1 MPDFPDDGRF
11 ADPPSFLPSSGSQE
25 GMPEKAEPAGGEY
38 NPYLHGAP
46 LQSPRIAVSGKKRRQ
61 KGRLPKGSRHVS
73 PASKLP
79 RKKHHIF
86 LTLCT
91 ILVSV
96 IFLSIGAV
104 GGLYLWVDHQIQ
116 HYRALTTMPKNSLEE
131 SWLITGVDQRD
142 GAAGTGAAGSVPG
155 FRTDTIMLLIKP
167 KHGKDALI
175 SIPRDTL
182 VYEDG
187 YYMKINAIAE
197 TYGWPALASKIE
209 QLTGVKI
216 DHAVRANFNTIEDLV
231 NAMGGVYV
239 CFDRT
244 VDDPYSGFKWKAG
257 CGVMNGETALAF
269 SRERHSDPL
278 GDIGREHQQRIL
290 IRDMLN
296 AMLKP
301 SFYLNFKKVAKVIQ
315 VGLANVKI
323 DDTSHANT
331 LITMAYVFYEATH
344 HGITGIP
351 YLSNWN
357 YEVPGVG
364 DCILWNTAQTKQ
376 MFQNIINGKLP
387 VGTVGAIEG

>member
-1 MPDFPDDGRF
+1 MTPDFPDDDRF
-11 ADPPSFLPSSGSQE
+11 TEPPSFAPSSGSQSGRPRRRPLE
-25 GMPEKAEPAGGEY
+25 SSQ

-46 LQSPRIAVSGKKRRQ
+46 LQAPRIASSGKRRRQ
-61 KGRLPKGSRHVS
+61 KGRLPKGSSHVS
-73 PASKLP
+73 PTSRLP
-79 RKKHHIF
+79 RKRHHVL
-86 LTLCT
+86 LTICT
-91 ILVSV
+91 ILVSI
-96 IFLSIGAV
+96 IFLLVGAA
-104 GGLYLWVDHQIQ
+104 GGLYLWIDHQIQ
-116 HYRALTTMPKNSLEE
+116 HYQALTTMPKNSIEE

-167 KHGKDALI
+167 KDGKDALI

-197 TYGWPALASKIE
+197 DYGWPALAAKVE

-216 DHAVRANFNTIEDLV
+216 DHAVRANFNTIEDVV

-257 CGVMNGETALAF
+257 CGVMDGETALAF
-269 SRERHSDPL
+269 ARERHSDPL
-278 GDIGREHQQRIL
+278 GDIGREQQQRIL
-290 IRDMLN
+290 IKAMFN
-296 AMLKP
+296 AALKP
-301 SFYLNFKKVAKVIQ
+301 SFYMNLRKVAKVVKI
-315 VGLANVKI
+315 GLENVKI

-331 LITMAYVFYEATH
+331 LIEMAEVFYQATH

-351 YLSNWN
+351 YISDLG

-364 DCILWNTAQTKQ
+364 DCILWNSAETKQ

-387 VGTVGAIEG
+387 AGTVGGIQ

>member
-1 MPDFPDDGRF
+1 MTPDFSDDDNF
-11 ADPPSFLPSSGSQE
+11 VEPPSFAPSSGSRP
-25 GMPEKAEPAGGEY
+25 GRPTGRPPKKSSAD
-38 NPYLHGAP
+38 PYLHGAP
-46 LQSPRIAVSGKKRRQ
+46 LQAPRVVASGRKRRQ
-61 KGRLPKGSRHVS
+61 KGRLPKGSSHVS
-73 PASKLP
+73 PSSRLP
-79 RKKHHIF
+79 RKRHHIF
-86 LTLCT
+86 LAICT
-91 ILVSV
+91 TLVSI
-96 IFLSIGAV
+96 IFLLAGAA
-104 GGLYLWVDHQIQ
+104 GGLYLWIDHQIQ
-116 HYRALTTMPKNSLEE
+116 HYQALTTMPKNGAEE

-167 KHGKDALI
+167 KNGKDALI

-197 TYGWPALASKIE
+197 TYGWPALAAKVE

-216 DHAVRANFNTIEDLV
+216 DHAVRANFNTIEDVV

-239 CFDRT
+239 CFNRT

-269 SRERHSDPL
+269 ARERHSDPL
-278 GDIGREHQQRIL
+278 GDIGREQQQRIL
-290 IRDMLN
+290 IK
-296 AMLKP
+296 AMFNSAMKP
-301 SFYLNFKKVAKVIQ
+301 SFYMNLRKVAKVIQ
-315 VGLANVKI
+315 IGLQNVKI

-331 LITMAYVFYEATH
+331 LLTMAEVFYEATH

-351 YLSNWN
+351 YISNLG

-364 DCILWNTAQTKQ
+364 DCILWNNSETRQ

-387 VGTVGAIEG
+387 AGTVGGIQ

>member
-1 MPDFPDDGRF
+1 MTPDYPDDDPF
-11 ADPPSFLPSSGSQE
+11 TNPPSFLPSSGSNSR
-25 GMPEKAEPAGGEY
+25 PERSPEAKEAY

-46 LQSPRIAVSGKKRRQ
+46 IQGPRVAVSGKKRKQ
-61 KGRLPKGSRHVS
+61 KGRLPKGSSHVS
-73 PASKLP
+73 FTSKLP

-86 LTLCT
+86 LAICT
-91 ILVSV
+91 TLVSI
-96 IFLSIGAV
+96 IFLLVGAA

-116 HYRALTTMPKNSLEE
+116 HYQALTTMPKNSIEE

-155 FRTDTIMLLIKP
+155 FRTDTIMLLIEP

-197 TYGWPALASKIE
+197 DYGWPALASKVE

-216 DHAVRANFNTIEDLV
+216 DHAVRANFDTIEDVV

-257 CGVMNGETALAF
+257 CGVMNGQTALAF
-269 SRERHSDPL
+269 ARERHSDPL
-278 GDIGREHQQRIL
+278 GDIGREQQQRIL
-290 IRDMLN
+290 IRYMFN
-296 AMLKP
+296 AVLKP
-301 SFYLNFKKVAKVIQ
+301 KFYLNFKQVAKVIQ
-315 VGLANVKI
+315 IGLQNVKI

-331 LITMAYVFYEATH
+331 LIKMAYVFYEATH

-351 YLSNWN
+351 YISDLG

-364 DCILWNTAQTKQ
+364 DCILWNTTETRQ

-387 VGTVGAIEG
+387 AGTVGGVQ

>member
-1 MPDFPDDGRF
+1 MMSDFPDDGQF
-11 ADPPSFLPSSGSQE
+11 TDPPSFLPSSSAQKGKFE
-25 GMPEKAEPAGGEY
+25 GTDPAGGS
-38 NPYLHGAP
+38 NPYLNGAP
-46 LQSPRIAVSGKKRRQ
+46 LQSPRRASSKKIRRQ

-73 PASKLP
+73 RTSKLP
-79 RKKHHIF
+79 RKRHHI
-86 LTLCT
+86 LLALCT
-91 ILVSV
+91 TLVSV
-96 IFLSIGAV
+96 IFLLIGAA
-104 GGLYLWVDHQIQ
+104 GGVYLWIDHQIQ
-116 HYRALTTMPKNSLEE
+116 HYQALTTLPKNNLEE

-182 VYEDG
+182 VYENG

-216 DHAVRANFNTIEDLV
+216 DHAVRANFDTIEDLV

-257 CGVMNGETALAF
+257 CGVMDGEVALAF
-269 SRERHSDPL
+269 ARERHSDPL

-290 IRDMLN
+290 IRDMFN

-315 VGLANVKI
+315 VGLDNVKI

-351 YLSNWN
+351 YISDLG

-387 VGTVGAIEG
+387 AGTVGAIEG